1 MKKHEAQFLSSKQ
14 DVNFIKYGVNVFLKN
29 KDVETAQISN
39 GYGTI
44 VLSREVKE
52 KTTSH
57 AIGFTLPYSSDDGD
71 DYDGDDYEEDI
82 KKFRSKKKCK

>member
-39 GYGTI
+39 DYGTI
-44 VLSREVKE
+44 VLRREVKE

-57 AIGFTLPYSSDDGD
+57 AIGFTLPYSSDD
-71 DYDGDDYEEDI
+71 DGDDYEEDI
-82 KKFRSKKKCK
+82 KKFRSKKKCKK